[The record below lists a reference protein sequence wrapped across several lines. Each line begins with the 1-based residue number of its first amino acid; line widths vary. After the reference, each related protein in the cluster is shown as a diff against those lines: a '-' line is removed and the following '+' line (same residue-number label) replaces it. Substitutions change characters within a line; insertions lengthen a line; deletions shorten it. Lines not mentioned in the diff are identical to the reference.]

1 MIARVEYRGCVFSNK
16 SQHGTK
22 KKRAFIEGVY
32 LWRVHLWRVDCT
44 TLIAPFLKR
53 INIRSLAQCVT
64 PDGKSLLPFH
74 NIAEI
79 YTPHVKIG
87 RSPKWYSFLSEVVL
101 DNTSSMPL
109 SLKSEYIIPSDDVL
123 NRNIY
128 PSPIPHTY
136 TQDDVGKLWLTSW
149 HAPSDSVKFGRL
161 TVTPSLHNSN
171 IIIVHWIS
179 DLLISPHHLLNRFT
193 NLLISD

>member
-1 MIARVEYRGCVFSNK
+1 MSNPK
-16 SQHGTK
+16 LYAS
-22 KKRAFIEGVY
+22 
-32 LWRVHLWRVDCT
+32 
-44 TLIAPFLKR
+44 LIAPFLQR
-53 INIRSLAQCVT
+53 TNIRSLAQCVT
-64 PDGKSLLPFH
+64 PNGKSLLPYH

-79 YTPHVKIG
+79 YTLHIKVG
-87 RSPKWYSFLSEVVL
+87 RSLKWYSFLSEVVL
-101 DNTSSMPL
+101 ENTSSSMSL
-109 SLKSEYIIPSDDVL
+109 SLKSEYIIPSADVL

-161 TVTPSLHNSN
+161 TITPSLHDSN

-179 DLLISPHHLLNRFT
+179 ILLISYAVY
-193 NLLISD
+193 